1 MKILFYQH
9 QYPAFGGIETVTTLL
24 AKAFAEDG
32 HEVRIVSFVM
42 KLGSDL
48 LNQLPLS
55 VKWHQLP
62 EPALDSAAN
71 RAALRGIL
79 DEFAPDKIIFQD
91 SYTNIHT
98 MLFDVVREWREGAA
112 PRVMTFEHNTPE
124 IRRGIGP
131 VNGNLAL
138 RILKC
143 IVKFALAPYFRLR
156 RLKYERARRRNL
168 LENSEK
174 YVTLSAAYS
183 KLVTKLVGPTSAG
196 EKILDMPNP
205 IVEKGAPYD
214 PSKKRKEIL
223 FVGSLIRT
231 KGVHR
236 LLAAWEKL
244 FARHPDW
251 ELVIVGDGVER
262 ARLEELAA
270 ERKLPRVRFEGFSAS
285 PEKYYETASIFVMA
299 SDFEGFPMVLGE
311 AMSHGVV
318 PVIYSSFAAAP
329 EIVDDGAA
337 GFAIPAYKR
346 GAFCKTLSRLMSDS
360 AFLQTHA
367 RASLTRAEKF
377 SMASVKREWYN
388 LLNSLETHRGG
399 GNYRV

>member
-1 MKILFYQH
+1 MKILFYLH

-32 HEVRIVSFVM
+32 HEIRVVSFIT
-42 KLGSDL
+42 KPGTDL
-48 LNQLPLS
+48 LAQLPSS
-55 VKWHQLP
+55 VRWHQLP

-91 SYTNIHT
+91 SYANIHT

-112 PRVMTFEHNTPE
+112 PNIITVEHSTPE
-124 IRRGIGP
+124 FLRRP
-131 VNGNLAL
+131 RKVNGNPLI
-138 RILKC
+138 RILKR
-143 IVKFALAPYFRLR
+143 IVLTALAPHYRRKRLNM
-156 RLKYERARRRNL
+156 ERARRTVLLANSRN
-168 LENSEK
+168 
-174 YVTLSAAYS
+174 YVTLAQAYADI
-183 KLVTKLVGPTSAG
+183 VRKLVGKAVAG
-196 EKILDMPNP
+196 NKLLAIPNP
-205 IVEKGAPYD
+205 IKTYKTYEYD
-214 PSKKRKEIL
+214 PKKKRKEIL
-223 FVGSLIRT
+223 FVGSLLGI

-329 EIVDDGAA
+329 EIVDDGTA

-360 AFLQTHA
+360 AFLQAHA
-367 RASLTRAEKF
+367 RASLTRAEAF

-388 LLNSLETHRGG
+388 LLNSLETRGG
-399 GNYRV
+399 G

>member
-32 HEVRIVSFVM
+32 HEIRIVSFIC
-42 KLGSDL
+42 KPGTDL
-48 LNQLPLS
+48 LAQLPAS
-55 VKWHQLP
+55 VRWQQLP
-62 EPALDSAAN
+62 ESTLDSVAN
-71 RAALRGIL
+71 RAALRSIL
-79 DEFAPDKIIFQD
+79 DEFSPDKIIFQD
-91 SYTNIHT
+91 SYANIHT
-98 MLFDVVREWREGAA
+98 MLFDVVREWRKGVAQS
-112 PRVMTFEHNTPE
+112 VMTFEHNTPE
-124 IRRGIGP
+124 IRRGVGP
-131 VNGNLAL
+131 VGGNLFV
-138 RILKC
+138 RILKR
-143 IVKFALAPYFRLR
+143 IVKYVFAPYF
-156 RLKYERARRRNL
+156 RARRRNYERTRRCNL
-168 LENSEK
+168 LENSVK

-183 KLVTKLVGPTSAG
+183 KLVAKLVGSAYAQD
-196 EKILDMPNP
+196 KILDIPNP
-205 IVEKGAPYD
+205 IVPKGAPYD
-214 PSKKRKEIL
+214 QSKKRKEVL

-244 FARHPDW
+244 FAHHPDW

-262 ARLEELAA
+262 QNLETMVA
-270 ERKLPRVRFEGFSAS
+270 EKKLPRVRFEGFSAS

-318 PVIYSSFAAAP
+318 PVIYNSFAAAP
-329 EIVDDGAA
+329 EIVADGTA

-346 GAFCKTLSRLMSDS
+346 GKFCQALDRLMSDEH
-360 AFLQTHA
+360 LLHA
-367 RASLTRAEKF
+367 HAQASLTRASDF
-377 SMASVKREWYN
+377 VMPAVKQQWYK
-388 LLNSLETHRGG
+388 LLNSLETDRG